1 MAATD
6 PTSEP
11 GPDADIDELQADIE
25 QTRAELGQTVSALS
39 DKLDVKGRAEAKV
52 ADTKDALAQRAHE
65 VTGRA
70 KAHPAVPAAIVLAA
84 LAGIGAAIW
93 WRRRSA

>member
-6 PTSEP
+6 STPEP

-39 DKLDVKGRAEAKV
+39 DKFDVKGRAEAKV
-52 ADTKDALAQRAHE
+52 ADTKDAVAQRAHE

-70 KAHPAVPAAIVLAA
+70 RANPAVPAALVLAA
-84 LAGIGAAIW
+84 LAGIAATIW
-93 WRRRSA
+93 WRRRST